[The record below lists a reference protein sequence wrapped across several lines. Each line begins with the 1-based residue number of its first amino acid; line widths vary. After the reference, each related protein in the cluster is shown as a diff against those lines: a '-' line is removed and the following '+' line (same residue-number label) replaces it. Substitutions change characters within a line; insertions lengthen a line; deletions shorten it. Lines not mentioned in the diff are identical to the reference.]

1 MTTENLF
8 EMATRSK
15 LRFPSTKGELS
26 VEDLWDLWDLS
37 DKDLDVVYKN
47 LKDQE
52 VKSSEESL
60 LDDANVDP
68 KLTAAIGIVKYIFT
82 TKRNERLAE
91 KERINKKLTQR
102 KYIDA
107 LSKKQDEAIEK
118 MSEAE
123 LRAMIDSLED

>member
-1 MTTENLF
+1 MTTEKLF

-26 VEDLWDLWDLS
+26 VEDLWDLS

-107 LSKKQDEAIEK
+107 LAKKQDEAIEK

>member
-8 EMATRSK
+8 EMATRNK
-15 LRFPSTKGELS
+15 MRFPSTKGELS
-26 VEDLWDLWDLS
+26 VEDLWDLS

-68 KLTAAIGIVKYIFT
+68 KLTTAIGIVKYIFT
-82 TKRNERLAE
+82 TKRNERLEA
-91 KERINKKLTQR
+91 KELIDKKRNQQL
-102 KYIDA
+102 YIDA
-107 LSKKQDEAIEK
+107 LSRRKLKDIDNMSVEELEAKI
-118 MSEAE
+118 AE
-123 LRAMIDSLED
+123 LDA

>member
-8 EMATRSK
+8 EMATRNK
-15 LRFPSTKGELS
+15 MRFPSTKGELS
-26 VEDLWDLWDLS
+26 VEDLWDLS

-60 LDDANVDP
+60 LDDVNVDP
-68 KLTAAIGIVKYIFT
+68 KLTAAIGIVRYIFT
-82 TKRNERLAE
+82 TKRKEKLAE
-91 KERINKKLTQR
+91 KERINKKRTQK

-123 LRAMIDSLED
+123 LRAMINSLED

>member
-15 LRFPSTKGELS
+15 MRFPSTKGELS
-26 VEDLWDLWDLS
+26 VEDLWDLS

-91 KERINKKLTQR
+91 KEHINKKLTQR

>member
-8 EMATRSK
+8 EIATRSK

-26 VEDLWDLWDLS
+26 VEDLWDLS

-91 KERINKKLTQR
+91 KKRINKKLTQR

>member
-1 MTTENLF
+1 MTTEKLF

-26 VEDLWDLWDLS
+26 VEDLWDLS

-107 LSKKQDEAIEK
+107 LSKKRDEAIEK

>member
-1 MTTENLF
+1 MTTEKLF

-26 VEDLWDLWDLS
+26 VEDLWDLS

-68 KLTAAIGIVKYIFT
+68 KLKAAIGIVKYIFT

>member
-8 EMATRSK
+8 EMATRNK
-15 LRFPSTKGELS
+15 MRFPSTKGELS
-26 VEDLWDLWDLS
+26 VEDLWDLS

-68 KLTAAIGIVKYIFT
+68 KLTAAIGIVNYIFT
-82 TKRNERLAE
+82 TKRNEKLAE
-91 KERINKKLTQR
+91 KERINKKLTQK

>member
-8 EMATRSK
+8 EMATRNK
-15 LRFPSTKGELS
+15 MRFPSTKGELS
-26 VEDLWDLWDLS
+26 VEDLWDLS

-68 KLTAAIGIVKYIFT
+68 KLTDAIGIVRYIFT
-82 TKRNERLAE
+82 TKRKEKLAE
-91 KERINKKLTQR
+91 KERINKKQTQK

>member
-26 VEDLWDLWDLS
+26 VEDLWDLS

-68 KLTAAIGIVKYIFT
+68 KLTAAIGIVKYIFI

-91 KERINKKLTQR
+91 KERINKRLTQR

-107 LSKKQDEAIEK
+107 LSKRQDEAIEK

>member
-26 VEDLWDLWDLS
+26 VEDLWDLS

-68 KLTAAIGIVKYIFT
+68 KLTAAIGIVRYIFT
-82 TKRNERLAE
+82 TKRKEKLTE
-91 KERINKKLTQR
+91 KERINKKLTQK

>member
-26 VEDLWDLWDLS
+26 VEDLWDLS

-60 LDDANVDP
+60 LDNANVDP
-68 KLTAAIGIVKYIFT
+68 KLTAAIGIVRYIFT
-82 TKRNERLAE
+82 TKRKEKLTE
-91 KERINKKLTQR
+91 KERINKKLKQK

>member
-15 LRFPSTKGELS
+15 MRFPSTKGELS
-26 VEDLWDLWDLS
+26 VEDLWDLS

-60 LDDANVDP
+60 LDDVNVDP
-68 KLTAAIGIVKYIFT
+68 KLTAAIGIVRYIFT
-82 TKRNERLAE
+82 TKRNEKLEA
-91 KERINKKLTQR
+91 KELIDKKRNQQL
-102 KYIDA
+102 YIDA
-107 LSKKQDEAIEK
+107 LSRRKLKDIDNMSVEELEAKI
-118 MSEAE
+118 AE
-123 LRAMIDSLED
+123 LDV

>member
-1 MTTENLF
+1 MTTEKLF

-26 VEDLWDLWDLS
+26 VEDLWDLA

>member
-26 VEDLWDLWDLS
+26 VEDLWEVS

-68 KLTAAIGIVKYIFT
+68 KLTAAIGIVKYIFI

>member
-1 MTTENLF
+1 MTTEKLF

-26 VEDLWDLWDLS
+26 VEDLWDLS

-68 KLTAAIGIVKYIFT
+68 KLTAVIGIVKYIFT

-107 LSKKQDEAIEK
+107 LSKKRDEAIEK

>member
-8 EMATRSK
+8 EIATRNK
-15 LRFPSTKGELS
+15 MRFPSTKGELS
-26 VEDLWDLWDLS
+26 VEDLWDLS

-68 KLTAAIGIVKYIFT
+68 KLTTAIGIVKYIFT
-82 TKRNERLAE
+82 TKRNERLEA
-91 KERINKKLTQR
+91 KELIDKKRNQQL
-102 KYIDA
+102 YIDA
-107 LSKKQDEAIEK
+107 LSRRKLKDIDNMSIEELEAKI
-118 MSEAE
+118 AE
-123 LRAMIDSLED
+123 LDA

>member
-8 EMATRSK
+8 EIATRSK

-26 VEDLWDLWDLS
+26 VEDLWDLS

-123 LRAMIDSLED
+123 LRAMIDSFED

>member
-8 EMATRSK
+8 EMATRNK

-26 VEDLWDLWDLS
+26 VEDLWDLS

-68 KLTAAIGIVKYIFT
+68 KLTAAIGIVKYIFI

>member
-8 EMATRSK
+8 EIATRSK

-26 VEDLWDLWDLS
+26 VEDLWDLS

-68 KLTAAIGIVKYIFT
+68 KLTAAIGIVRYIFT
-82 TKRNERLAE
+82 TKRKEKLTE
-91 KERINKKLTQR
+91 KERINKKLTQK

>member
-8 EMATRSK
+8 EMATRNK
-15 LRFPSTKGELS
+15 MRFPSTKGELS
-26 VEDLWDLWDLS
+26 VEDLWDLS

-68 KLTAAIGIVKYIFT
+68 KLTAAIGIVRYIFT
-82 TKRNERLAE
+82 TKRKEKLAE
-91 KERINKKLTQR
+91 KERINKKLKQK

-123 LRAMIDSLED
+123 LRAMIDSFEG

>member
-8 EMATRSK
+8 EIATRNK
-15 LRFPSTKGELS
+15 MRFPSTKGELS
-26 VEDLWDLWDLS
+26 VEDLWDLS

-68 KLTAAIGIVKYIFT
+68 KLTAAIGIVRYIFT
-82 TKRNERLAE
+82 TKRKEKLAE
-91 KERINKKLTQR
+91 KERINKKLTQK

>member
-26 VEDLWDLWDLS
+26 VEDLWDLS

-60 LDDANVDP
+60 LNDANIDP
-68 KLTAAIGIVKYIFT
+68 KLTAAIGIVRYIFT
-82 TKRNERLAE
+82 TKRKEKLAE
-91 KERINKKLTQR
+91 KERINKKQTQK

>member
-1 MTTENLF
+1 MTTEKLF

-26 VEDLWDLWDLS
+26 VEDLWDLS

-123 LRAMIDSLED
+123 LRAMIDSLAD

>member
-8 EMATRSK
+8 EMATRNK
-15 LRFPSTKGELS
+15 MRFPSTKGELS
-26 VEDLWDLWDLS
+26 VEDLWDLS

-68 KLTAAIGIVKYIFT
+68 KLTASIGIGRYIFT
-82 TKRNERLAE
+82 TKRKEKLAE
-91 KERINKKLTQR
+91 KERINKKQTQK

-123 LRAMIDSLED
+123 LRAMIDSFED

>member
-1 MTTENLF
+1 MTTEKLF

-15 LRFPSTKGELS
+15 WRFPSTKGELS
-26 VEDLWDLWDLS
+26 VEDLWDLS

-82 TKRNERLAE
+82 TKRNERLEA
-91 KERINKKLTQR
+91 KELIDKKRNQQL
-102 KYIDA
+102 YIDA
-107 LSKKQDEAIEK
+107 LSRRKLKDIDNMSVEELEAKI
-118 MSEAE
+118 AE
-123 LRAMIDSLED
+123 LDV

>member
-1 MTTENLF
+1 MTTEKLF

-26 VEDLWDLWDLS
+26 VEDLWDLS
-37 DKDLDVVYKN
+37 DKDLDMVYKN

-82 TKRNERLAE
+82 TKRNEKLAE
-91 KERINKKLTQR
+91 KERINKKQTQK

>member
-8 EMATRSK
+8 EIATRNK
-15 LRFPSTKGELS
+15 MRFPSTKGELS
-26 VEDLWDLWDLS
+26 VEDLWDLS

-68 KLTAAIGIVKYIFT
+68 KLTTAIGIVKYIFT
-82 TKRNERLAE
+82 TKRNERLTE
-91 KERINKKLTQR
+91 KERINKKLTQK

>member
-26 VEDLWDLWDLS
+26 VEDLWDLS

-52 VKSSEESL
+52 AKSSEESL

-68 KLTAAIGIVKYIFT
+68 KLTAAIGIVRYIFT
-82 TKRNERLAE
+82 TKRKEKLAE
-91 KERINKKLTQR
+91 KERINKKLKQK

-123 LRAMIDSLED
+123 LRAMIDSFED

>member
-8 EMATRSK
+8 EMATRNK
-15 LRFPSTKGELS
+15 MRFPSTKGELS
-26 VEDLWDLWDLS
+26 VEDLWDLS
-37 DKDLDVVYKN
+37 DKDLDMVYKN

-60 LDDANVDP
+60 LDNANVDP

>member
-8 EMATRSK
+8 EMATRNK
-15 LRFPSTKGELS
+15 MRFPSTKGELS
-26 VEDLWDLWDLS
+26 VEDLWDLS

-68 KLTAAIGIVKYIFT
+68 KLTAAIGIVRYIFT
-82 TKRNERLAE
+82 TKRKEKLAE
-91 KERINKKLTQR
+91 KERINKKLTQK

>member
-8 EMATRSK
+8 EMATRNK
-15 LRFPSTKGELS
+15 MRFPSTKGELS
-26 VEDLWDLWDLS
+26 VEDLWDLS

-60 LDDANVDP
+60 LDDANIDP

-82 TKRNERLAE
+82 TKRNEKLAE
-91 KERINKKLTQR
+91 KERINKKLAQK

-107 LSKKQDEAIEK
+107 LSKKEDEAIEK

>member
-8 EMATRSK
+8 EMATRNK

-26 VEDLWDLWDLS
+26 VEDLWDLS

-82 TKRNERLAE
+82 TKRNERLEA
-91 KERINKKLTQR
+91 KELIDKKRNQQL
-102 KYIDA
+102 YIDA
-107 LSKKQDEAIEK
+107 LSRRKLKDIDNMSVEELEAKI
-118 MSEAE
+118 AE
-123 LRAMIDSLED
+123 LDV

>member
-8 EMATRSK
+8 EMATRNK
-15 LRFPSTKGELS
+15 MRFPSTKGELS
-26 VEDLWDLWDLS
+26 VEDLWDLS

-68 KLTAAIGIVKYIFT
+68 KLTAAIGIVRYIFT
-82 TKRNERLAE
+82 TKRNEKLAE
-91 KERINKKLTQR
+91 KERINKKLTQK

-107 LSKKQDEAIEK
+107 LSKKEDEAIEK

>member
-8 EMATRSK
+8 EMATRNK

-26 VEDLWDLWDLS
+26 VEDLWDLS

-68 KLTAAIGIVKYIFT
+68 KLTAAIGIVRYIFT
-82 TKRNERLAE
+82 TKRNEKLEA
-91 KERINKKLTQR
+91 KELIDKKRNQQL
-102 KYIDA
+102 YIDA
-107 LSKKQDEAIEK
+107 LSRRKLKDIDNMSVEELEAKI
-118 MSEAE
+118 AE
-123 LRAMIDSLED
+123 LDV